1 MKTNMGCSVLPKVIK
16 NSQTKHLLLHSSATR
31 RNISTKQLDLILR
44 DETIYP
50 KFKNYNQIMYRLD
63 YQIQKSLNKGN
74 LDSQLFNIQLNIN
87 KNP

>member
-1 MKTNMGCSVLPKVIK
+1 
-16 NSQTKHLLLHSSATR
+16 
-31 RNISTKQLDLILR
+31 
-44 DETIYP
+44 
-50 KFKNYNQIMYRLD
+50 MYRLD